1 MGKSHRVAIVQLKSS
16 SNKEENL
23 KISVDF
29 IKEAAKRKAR
39 LICFPEFQMA
49 FSPAQAI
56 FERIGGDSRVS
67 EKRQIYLE
75 AM

>member
-1 MGKSHRVAIVQLKSS
+1 MGKSHRVAIVQMKSS

-49 FSPAQAI
+49 FSP
-56 FERIGGDSRVS
+56 V
-67 EKRQIYLE
+67 
-75 AM
+75 